1 MAGGAGGGIL
11 ILQDVSI
18 FTQRFTVSFT
28 LCILS

>member
-11 ILQDVSI
+11 ILQDVST

-28 LCILS
+28 LCNLS